1 MKVKTFKHPS
11 ILLASCWYL
20 IHTSGMF
27 FGYFIG
33 ILIYD
38 YCKTF
43 KKIILLAFSILLL
56 PGKATLRVV
65 CIKMQQS
72 TKIMLLNILH

>member
-43 KKIILLAFSILLL
+43 KKIIFAGILNFTVARKSNTPCCLHQD
-56 PGKATLRVV
+56 AT
-65 CIKMQQS
+65 IY
-72 TKIMLLNILH
+72 